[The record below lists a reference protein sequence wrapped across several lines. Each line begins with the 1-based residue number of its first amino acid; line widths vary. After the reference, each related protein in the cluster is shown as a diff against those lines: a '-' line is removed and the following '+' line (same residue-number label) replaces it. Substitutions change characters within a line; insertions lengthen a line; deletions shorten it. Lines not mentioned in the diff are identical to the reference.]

1 MALNISEEVKA
12 GVTKD
17 RANGMSLN
25 ALVEKWGKDGVTK
38 NWVRQHTKAGKK
50 QESVS
55 SVVINSVLPLAVRKI
70 GVKPSELYP
79 IYLEHYGTTWCE
91 VEERHILNMTQSQKS
106 YIRSKVKE
114 KAKKQGLTACFIPEW
129 MDRNNPKE
137 SNQLM
142 LTLANDLYEIIEDK
156 VVEYKASFPQEK
168 DTSWSIRNEL
178 YSLVVSGHDPSG
190 VVKRCERNADVASF
204 LKGE

>member
-1 MALNISEEVKA
+1 MTIVISEEVKA
-12 GVTKD
+12 EVTKD
-17 RANGMSLN
+17 RENGMSLN
-25 ALVEKWGKDGVTK
+25 ALVEKWSKDGVTK
-38 NWVRQHTKAGKK
+38 GWIRKHTKAGKK

-55 SVVINSVLPLAVRKI
+55 GVVISAVLPLAIRKI

-114 KAKKQGLTACFIPEW
+114 KAKKQGLTACFVPEW
-129 MDRNNPKE
+129 MNRNSPKE

-142 LTLANDLYEIIEDK
+142 LTLANDLYEIIE
-156 VVEYKASFPQEK
+156 
-168 DTSWSIRNEL
+168 
-178 YSLVVSGHDPSG
+178 
-190 VVKRCERNADVASF
+190 
-204 LKGE
+204 